1 MDFALS
7 DEQKAIRDTVRAF
20 IRKEVMPLESELLR
34 RERAHQPGLTR
45 DELSELQL
53 RAKKFGFWGLST
65 PEDYGGMNLPAVTQS
80 LIWTEIGRTIL
91 PFRFGGEADNILY
104 HANEEQRREYLIP
117 TIEGDR
123 VSCFAITEPG
133 AGSDAANIRLSARR
147 DGEDWVLNGEKT
159 FITNGNDA
167 DFAIVVGVSDPERGV
182 RGGGTTAFLVDRAM
196 GWRSEFIQTMGEGGP
211 ASLVFDD
218 VRVPGRNVLGEVGQ
232 GFELGMQWIGRG
244 RYIIPSHALGIA
256 ERALQMAIDH
266 ANTRETFGRP
276 IGANQAIQWMIADSE
291 TELEAAR
298 WLVLRAAWTVD
309 QTAGDRPLDRGPS
322 SVGAAGGPMSV
333 GAAGGRSGNESRHAS
348 SMAKLYGAGMVN
360 RVVDRVMQIHG
371 GMGYTREL
379 PIERWYRQVR
389 LLRIYEGTDEMQRL
403 IISRDLLRGYTAI
416 GGHLG

>member
-7 DEQKAIRDTVRAF
+7 DEQKAIRETARAF
-20 IRKEVMPLESELLR
+20 IRKEVMPLEPELLR
-34 RERAHQPGLTR
+34 RERAHQPGLTH
-45 DELSELQL
+45 DELRELQL
-53 RAKKFGFWGLST
+53 KAKKFGFWGLST
-65 PEDYGGMNLPAVTQS
+65 PQDYGGMDLSAVTQS

-104 HANEEQRREYLIP
+104 HANEEQRREYLVP

-123 VSCFAITEPG
+123 ISCFAITEPG
-133 AGSDAANIRLSARR
+133 AGSDAANIRLAARR
-147 DGEDWVLNGEKT
+147 DGDDWVLNGEKT

-167 DFAIVVGVSDPERGV
+167 DFAIVVGVTDPQRGV

-211 ASLVFDD
+211 ASLVFED
-218 VRVPGRNVLGEVGQ
+218 VRVPGRNVLGEIGQ
-232 GFELGMQWIGRG
+232 GFELGMQWIGKG
-244 RYIIPSHALGIA
+244 RYIIPSHGLGIA
-256 ERALQMAIDH
+256 ERALQMAVDH
-266 ANTRETFGRP
+266 ANTRETFGKP

-298 WLVLRAAWTVD
+298 WLILQAAWTVD
-309 QTAGDRPLDRGPS
+309 Q
-322 SVGAAGGPMSV
+322 
-333 GAAGGRSGNESRHAS
+333 GREPRHAS

-389 LLRIYEGTDEMQRL
+389 LMRIYEGTDEMQRL
-403 IISRDLLRGYTAI
+403 IISRDLLRGYTTI